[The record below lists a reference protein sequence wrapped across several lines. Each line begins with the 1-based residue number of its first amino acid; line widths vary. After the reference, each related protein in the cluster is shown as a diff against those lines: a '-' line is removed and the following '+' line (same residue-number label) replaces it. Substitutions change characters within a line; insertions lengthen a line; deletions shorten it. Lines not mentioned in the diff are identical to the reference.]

1 MIDHRPVVNT
11 DDLIDEGHARGVDS
25 REVEEFALHHH
36 ADVFE
41 TSAKTA
47 EDVDEL
53 FFNVAQGSFTW
64 RVDRHRYAPPWMKQA
79 VLMMTMIRSLHH
91 ESAISLLPNELLFEI
106 FSWLR
111 SSSRL
116 VDAS

>member
-1 MIDHRPVVNT
+1 
-11 DDLIDEGHARGVDS
+11 VDS
-25 REVEEFALHHH
+25 REVEEFALQYH

-41 TSAKTA
+41 TSAKTG

-53 FFNVAQGSFTW
+53 FFNVAQGFFTW

-91 ESAISLLPNELLFEI
+91 
-106 FSWLR
+106 
-111 SSSRL
+111 
-116 VDAS
+116 

>member
-1 MIDHRPVVNT
+1 
-11 DDLIDEGHARGVDS
+11 VDS

-41 TSAKTA
+41 VSAKTA
-47 EDVDEL
+47 ENVDEL
-53 FFNVAQGSFTW
+53 FFNVAQGFFTW